1 MQSCVLSCFR
11 HVQLFVTLWTLARQ
25 ASLTVRSE
33 GSCIYVKPTF
43 PTCPTFPSQ
52 ALVLLLH
59 RTVSL
64 LFITLHGLLGK
75 LRPGA
80 WWPSVLPTLKDL
92 GRQTGT

>member
-1 MQSCVLSCFR
+1 MQACVLSCFR
-11 HVQLFVTLWTLARQ
+11 NVQLFVTLWTVARQ
-25 ASLTVRSE
+25 ASLIMRSE

-43 PTCPTFPSQ
+43 PICPAFPSK

-64 LFITLHGLLGK
+64 LFITLHGLLWK

-92 GRQTGT
+92 GRQTQT